1 MSSFQ
6 QFLSV
11 KIDILKDL
19 IMKITEKNLMTEE
32 LSAFFDT
39 QISDVAEVEKK
50 EKVKL
55 RKEKSV
61 VKEKRPATPHQL
73 RVGNSFVVL
82 KERYAHVA
90 HRYRMGA
97 AQFMAAYIRDNE
109 KIEGDDQE
117 NDAILHA
124 IEKMN
129 EKHGNIFTDEP
140 VDSDSSS
147 SSPEEKKKLKAEAK
161 AAKEQAKADT
171 KAVKEQLKADAK
183 AVKEQAKIAKKSTKN
198 KEVPIVVE
206 EVPVVVEQVPV
217 VVEEVPV
224 VVEQVP
230 VVVEQVP
237 VVVEQVPVVVNKN
250 NKKVPVKEIEEEEEE
265 EEEETVTRFTEV
277 EEVEE
282 SDEEDEDINGLASES
297 DEE

>member
-19 IMKITEKNLMTEE
+19 IMKITEKNIMTDE

-117 NDAILHA
+117 NDAVLHA

-161 AAKEQAKADT
+161 AAKEQAKADA

-198 KEVPIVVE
+198 KQVPIVVE
-206 EVPVVVEQVPV
+206 EVPIFVEEVPV

-224 VVEQVP
+224 VVE
-230 VVVEQVP
+230 E
-237 VVVEQVPVVVNKN
+237 VPVVVNKN
-250 NKKVPVKEIEEEEEE
+250 NKKVPVKEIEEEEEEE